1 MVIPLLANQ
10 DLTPMLVPIPSLR
23 LIPGNLCFTYKDL
36 SRLNEALKED
46 LSRLDGRHG
55 RIKFPAIKAIK
66 DKRCVIEVFKCVHGL
81 APNLFENYFCK
92 QNHTKGTR
100 GNNANL
106 VVPPIRTEAA
116 RKTFFYQ
123 GTQIYNKLPITLK
136 TETSILRFK
145 TSFKTL

>member
-1 MVIPLLANQ
+1 MHCDVQLQ
-10 DLTPMLVPIPSLR
+10 HR
-23 LIPGNLCFTYKDL
+23 
-36 SRLNEALKED
+36 ALKIIN
-46 LSRLDGRHG
+46 GRHG
-55 RIKFPAIKAIK
+55 RITFPAIKASK
-66 DKRCVIEVFKCVHGL
+66 DKRCAIEVFKCVHGL

-123 GTQIYNKLPITLK
+123 GTHIYNKLPTTLK
-136 TETSILRFK
+136 TETYVLRFK
-145 TSFKTL
+145 TSFKAL